1 MSDLAAELA
10 ASGGGFRPDD
20 RFGTPI
26 AADLRHRRHDPAESA
41 YAEGYGRGFEEGA
54 AKAQTQAAIEAA
66 ARAKIEVGFAR
77 LADTEMQR
85 FEEKLRETVL
95 ALCERTLAPL
105 AADPAALT
113 DRITRA
119 LDLLRR
125 SEDER
130 TLRIHPDDL
139 ALVHNRLPEDVRIE
153 ADPALERGG
162 LRVETA
168 EGGVE
173 DGPEQWR
180 RALAEALG
188 L

>member
-10 ASGGGFRPDD
+10 AMGGGFRPDN
-20 RFGTPI
+20 RFGQPTG
-26 AADLRHRRHDPAESA
+26 ADLRPRRPDPAEAA
-41 YAEGYGRGFEEGA
+41 YAEGYGRGFDEGV
-54 AKAQTQAAIEAA
+54 AKAQAQAAIDAA
-66 ARAKIEVGFAR
+66 GRSKIEGAFTR
-77 LADTEMQR
+77 LSEAELLR
-85 FEEKLRETVL
+85 FEDKLRETVL
-95 ALCERTLAPL
+95 MLCERTLAPL

-130 TLRIHPDDL
+130 VLRIHPDDL
-139 ALVHNRLPEDVRIE
+139 ALVHNRLPDDLRIE
-153 ADPALERGG
+153 LDPTLERGG

-173 DGPEQWR
+173 DGPDQWR